1 MTLMLIASLTSI
13 APKDQKE
20 EARVG
25 KISLVEEIPPS
36 FLRSQKIPFRFQ
48 N

>member
-36 FLRSQKIPFRFQ
+36 FFEKSKNSF
-48 N
+48 